1 MEFSAEQIAA
11 LLHGKIEG
19 DSQAK
24 VKGFSKIEEGKP
36 ETITF
41 LANLKYEHYIYE
53 TGASVVLVNNDFKPS
68 SPIKATLIRVEN
80 AYAALADLLKQVE
93 SHMPRK
99 TGVASTASIASTAT
113 YGENCYIGD
122 FAFIGENV
130 TIGNNC
136 MIYPHT
142 YIGDNVTIGD
152 GCILYPHATIYY
164 NCTVGRE
171 CILHAGSVI
180 GADGFGFAPNG
191 DGYDKIPQLGNVI
204 IEDQVEIGANTTI
217 DRAVMNST
225 VIRRGVKLDNL
236 IQVAHNVEVGEHTV
250 MAAQVGIAGSVKI
263 GKHCM
268 FGGQAGLAGHITIG
282 DNVQIGAQAG
292 IMRSIDKPVAVL
304 GAPAIPAKD
313 FFKSNAVFNKLPEMA
328 LKLARLE
335 KEMERLKNELNKDN

>member
-19 DSQAK
+19 ESQIK

-36 ETITF
+36 GTITF
-41 LANLKYEHYIYE
+41 LANLKYEHYIYNTE
-53 TGASVVLVNNDFKPS
+53 ASIVLVNSDFTPS
-68 SPIKATLIRVEN
+68 SPINTTLIRVEN

-93 SHMPRK
+93 SAMPRK
-99 TGVASTASIASTAT
+99 KGVSSTASIADSAK

-122 FAFIGENV
+122 FAFLGENV
-130 TIGNNC
+130 TVGKNC
-136 MIYPHT
+136 MIYPYV

-152 GCILYPHATIYY
+152 DCILYPHATIYY
-164 NCTVGRE
+164 NCHVGTK
-171 CILHAGSVI
+171 CIMHAGSVL

-191 DGYDKIPQLGNVI
+191 AGYDKIPQLGNAV
-204 IEDQVEIGANTTI
+204 IEDNVEIGANTTI

-225 VIRRGVKLDNL
+225 VIHSGAKLDNL
-236 IQVAHNVEVGEHTV
+236 IQIGHNVEVGENTV

-292 IMRSIDKPVAVL
+292 VIKSIEKPTAVL
-304 GAPAIPAKD
+304 GAPAMPAKD
-313 FFKSNAVFNKLPEMA
+313 FFKSSAVFSKLPEVSQ
-328 LKLARLE
+328 KLARVERELE
-335 KEMERLKNELNKDN
+335 KLKNELNKEL